1 MNVISDYKIV
11 MTCYC
16 DVMTESDSKAPARR
30 SYHHG
35 NLVEDLIA
43 ATIRLIEERGVEAVS
58 VREVAKQAGVS
69 PGAPFRHFPTK
80 TALLTAVAEQA
91 ISRLTQSVADALARA
106 PAADPLAGLRA
117 IGEGYLAWALANPTH
132 FQVISSRTLIDFH
145 GSERL
150 TQENEALRELIA
162 EFIADARI
170 RAILRPDIEAEDL
183 IYMARAFIYGTVRM
197 WIDGHYPEWRITRP
211 PEEAMRRTLDLF
223 ITLLR
228 HP

>member
-1 MNVISDYKIV
+1 MGCYTRV
-11 MTCYC
+11 MTK
-16 DVMTESDSKAPARR
+16 THPNAPSRR

-91 ISRLTQSVADALARA
+91 ISRLTQSVADALASE
-106 PAADPLAGLRA
+106 AADDPLARLRA
-117 IGEGYLAWALANPTH
+117 IGEGYLAWTLANPTH
-132 FQVISSRTLIDFH
+132 FEVISSRTLIDFH
-145 GSERL
+145 GSSRL
-150 TQENEALRELIA
+150 TQENEALRRLIA
-162 EFIADARI
+162 DFIADAGN
-170 RAILRPDIEAEDL
+170 RALLRPGIDADDL

-197 WIDGHYPEWRITRP
+197 WTDGHYPEWRITRP
-211 PEEAMRRTLDLF
+211 PEDAMRRTLELF
-223 ITLLR
+223 IGLLR
-228 HP
+228 QA